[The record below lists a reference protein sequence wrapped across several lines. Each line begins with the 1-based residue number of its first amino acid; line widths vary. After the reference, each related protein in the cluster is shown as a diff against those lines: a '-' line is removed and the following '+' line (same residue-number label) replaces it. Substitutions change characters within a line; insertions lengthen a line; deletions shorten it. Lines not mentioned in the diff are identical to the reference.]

1 MDVERVE
8 VLNVSGADS
17 DHVSA
22 FQKREKIPRAT
33 NESRSH
39 IPKQRRATGESVNRP
54 RAGSRAATGSSFS
67 NATSAPRS
75 IPTSAGKKTAEPSTG
90 SSAYSFDDTIDN
102 PFKPSTPS
110 SFTPS
115 MEPTGFFKPVAS
127 LESTSLPTES
137 FMKSAARKPAT
148 TSSPDQGDF
157 EPNKAS
163 VGRSRNASVSGMRP
177 NHDDM
182 ILPAVA
188 RRIKEQGLHE
198 HDVIAYSDAYD
209 APLYKLPSTPAYENN
224 PFASYDRAKAVSSSS
239 LAQPRSPED
248 SSESVSKDRDK
259 DKKRSKIAGT
269 EKGSELVQGVARKE
283 NRRRSQTGPPAPAPA
298 PQASARPS
306 IEAPSPTASPSER
319 AGRAPRSGVSRS
331 NSRRQRRQQQ
341 EQYEQNEQ
349 RRQQEPYEQHEP
361 FHQQEQYA
369 QHEQLRQQQPQ
380 NTHDATSAQ
389 EFRPER
395 PRRARRNTDRQL
407 QADSPAY
414 NEEPMPRWE
423 RQPPMP
429 GKQEN
434 ARTNG
439 SDNLY
444 PQNSHYQGYQ
454 GYQGPQGAQKEWNDP
469 HDPQSRQQR
478 QVAPPESWD
487 RRRPTND
494 DAAQPSYAYKQN
506 GNSKNGHEMASYG
519 AQEKLSRHSQQYY
532 AGDQLQGY
540 PPQRDAHNGYRHQQG
555 YDQEQGGYRH
565 QPQDDYTFQGNGSSQ
580 HPIASR
586 PSYPQPEM
594 VQVEMSQ
601 LDHGIKEDE
610 QHGVAAKMNPS
621 QENIKKKKETL
632 CCIIC

>member
-1 MDVERVE
+1 RIE

-33 NESRSH
+33 NESRNH
-39 IPKQRRATGESVNRP
+39 IPKQRRATGDSVNRP

-67 NATSAPRS
+67 NATSAPRP
-75 IPTSAGKKTAEPSTG
+75 IPKSGGKKTAEPSTE

-115 MEPTGFFKPVAS
+115 MEPTGFFKPVVAS

-137 FMKSAARKPAT
+137 FMKSTARKPAA
-148 TSSPDQGDF
+148 TSTPDQGDS
-157 EPNKAS
+157 EPIKAS
-163 VGRSRNASVSGMRP
+163 VGRSRNASVSAMRP

-239 LAQPRSPED
+239 LAQQRSPED
-248 SSESVSKDRDK
+248 SSESISKDRDK
-259 DKKRSKIAGT
+259 KKSKSAGT
-269 EKGSELVQGVARKE
+269 EKGDEMVQGVARKE
-283 NRRRSQTGPPAPAPA
+283 NRRRSHTGPPAPE
-298 PQASARPS
+298 ASARPS
-306 IEAPSPTASPSER
+306 IEVPSSAESPSER
-319 AGRAPRSGVSRS
+319 ASRGQRGGVSRS

-349 RRQQEPYEQHEP
+349 RRLQEQYEQHEQIR
-361 FHQQEQYA
+361 QQEQYE
-369 QHEQLRQQQPQ
+369 QHDEQLRQQQPY
-380 NTHDATSAQ
+380 NAHDATSAQ
-389 EFRPER
+389 ELRPER

-407 QADSPAY
+407 QADSPIY
-414 NEEPMPRWE
+414 NEEPMPRRE
-423 RQPPMP
+423 RRPTMP

-444 PQNSHYQGYQ
+444 PQNSHYQGHQ
-454 GYQGPQGAQKEWNDP
+454 SPQGAQKEWNDP
-469 HDPQSRQQR
+469 HDPYSRQQR

-487 RRRPTND
+487 RRRQAND
-494 DAAQPSYAYKQN
+494 DAAQPPYAYKQN
-506 GNSKNGHEMASYG
+506 GNTKNGHEMAPYR
-519 AQEKLSRHSQQYY
+519 AQGEMSRHSQQHY
-532 AGDQLQGY
+532 AGDQMQAY
-540 PPQRDAHNGYRHQQG
+540 PPHQDAHKGYHRQQD
-555 YDQEQGGYRH
+555 YVQEQGSYRH
-565 QPQDDYTFQGNGSSQ
+565 QPQDDYKFQGNGSSQ
-580 HPIASR
+580 HPNASR
-586 PSYPQPEM
+586 ASYPQPEM

-601 LDHGIKEDE
+601 LDPGIKDDE
-610 QHGVAAKMNPS
+610 QHGSGGKINPS